1 MSWIISN
8 VHKITP
14 KQRKKKRE
22 KDPIVN
28 QEKIVIIHETNHN
41 RFIRFNYKTFIFSI
55 RDHRFA
61 LRLFP
66 TTGCISPGFQTDSL
80 FRQVFW

>member
-1 MSWIISN
+1 MSSIISN
-8 VHKITP
+8 VYKITH

-28 QEKIVIIHETNHN
+28 QEKIVIIHETNHI

-61 LRLFP
+61 FGQFP
-66 TTGCISPGFQTDSL
+66 TTGCISPGFQTDSS

>member
-1 MSWIISN
+1 MSSIISN
-8 VHKITP
+8 VYKITH
-14 KQRKKKRE
+14 KQRKKRE
-22 KDPIVN
+22 KDPIVT
-28 QEKIVIIHETNHN
+28 QEKIVLMHETNHN

-61 LRLFP
+61 LGLFP
-66 TTGCISPGFQTDSL
+66 TTGCISLGFPTVFS